1 MENLNKN
8 NQFVE
13 YALKY
18 EVTLIEAFNDRDE
31 PMNEKS
37 LSREWKDATGKD
49 ITKEELE
56 EIL

>member
-1 MENLNKN
+1 MDNLNKN

-13 YALKY
+13 YALKHG
-18 EVTLIEAFNDRDE
+18 VTLIEAFNDRDE

-49 ITKEELE
+49 ITREELE

>member
-1 MENLNKN
+1 METLNKN

-18 EVTLIEAFNDRDE
+18 NVTLIEAFNDRDE

-49 ITKEELE
+49 ITRDELE
-56 EIL
+56 AIL